1 MGITRKLVG
10 ITVFYAVINDED
22 LQYTEKSTKN
32 KVKKKKKKKKTN
44 HKSLTQGFAEQNP
57 SKILNFHEYNRCSR

>member
-1 MGITRKLVG
+1 MTR
-10 ITVFYAVINDED
+10 ISNI
-22 LQYTEKSTKN
+22 QKSQQKI
-32 KVKKKKKKKKTN
+32 KWKKKKKKKKTN